1 MIEPPLPPGVIAR
14 HSAPQSTRSARTE
27 PSEPGI
33 TLDRVHFSY
42 PGGQKILVDTSW
54 ELLQG
59 ESAVVTGGVGSG
71 KSTLL
76 YLCAGLL
83 APVQGKVLLSGF
95 PITPLLPSE
104 RFRHGLRVGF
114 VFQEGGLLANLSAR
128 ANVSLALH
136 YHADVLGMT
145 EAQIEDRTTEVLEL
159 CRIDR
164 KDWSELPAHMSF
176 GNRKRVA
183 LARAMAIEPTFFFF
197 DDPDVGLDQRTALV
211 IHELLCKL
219 RDDPKVTLVVGTNR
233 GILMERLGVPGF
245 RLAGGQLTTRTEV
258 HSLVPPSPAS
268 GSWHPG

>member
-1 MIEPPLPPGVIAR
+1 YGSSRRARLARGHQRRTHSRRPSALSDEGRGHGRDRRLALLLLWSRRRNLSDGSSDQSEPRRGPDSPRLHHLQRSCDRPFLLGLGSPSRMIEPPLPPGVIAP

-95 PITPLLPSE
+95 PITPLLP
-104 RFRHGLRVGF
+104 
-114 VFQEGGLLANLSAR
+114 
-128 ANVSLALH
+128 
-136 YHADVLGMT
+136 
-145 EAQIEDRTTEVLEL
+145 I
-159 CRIDR
+159 
-164 KDWSELPAHMSF
+164 
-176 GNRKRVA
+176 
-183 LARAMAIEPTFFFF
+183 
-197 DDPDVGLDQRTALV
+197 
-211 IHELLCKL
+211 
-219 RDDPKVTLVVGTNR
+219 
-233 GILMERLGVPGF
+233 
-245 RLAGGQLTTRTEV
+245 
-258 HSLVPPSPAS
+258 
-268 GSWHPG
+268 